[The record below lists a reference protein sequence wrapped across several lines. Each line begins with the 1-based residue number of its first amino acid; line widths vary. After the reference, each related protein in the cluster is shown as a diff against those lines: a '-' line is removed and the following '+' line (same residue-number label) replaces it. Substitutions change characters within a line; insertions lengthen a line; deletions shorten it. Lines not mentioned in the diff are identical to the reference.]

1 MNKCINELN
10 VIEMKKKKKIQIKQA
25 PNRWAI
31 SQNCFT
37 LHRLWF
43 DAQYIQKKNWHI
55 HENQNDRDRKKWVEK
70 NRRKKRA
77 NICAHT
83 QMTHL
88 PGRCFMFIYWFCCF
102 IVY

>member
-25 PNRWAI
+25 PNRWAT

-70 NRRKKRA
+70 K
-77 NICAHT
+77 
-83 QMTHL
+83 
-88 PGRCFMFIYWFCCF
+88 
-102 IVY
+102 